1 MKEMK
6 MMKNKNNN
14 NKKEK
19 INNFD
24 IFEAKKR
31 I

>member
-24 IFEAKKR
+24 IFEAKK
-31 I
+31 